1 MYADTPR
8 TELGLKRPG
17 SRKTVTAANLAD
29 LGAERLA
36 EILVEVAEAQPTIK
50 RRLRLEL
57 AGEVGPEDLASE
69 IAKRL
74 AAIETRRSRVHWR
87 KYKEFVRDLSLQ
99 RAMIS
104 GKMAA
109 QKPALALEFLWR
121 FLDMAEGVLRL
132 TKDEKGEVE
141 AVFLGAVEDL
151 GPIAVAAKGSTT
163 ALAERAFQALE
174 TDEDEIFVRL
184 VEIILPALDAEGI
197 ARLRQLLEAAIARRG
212 RPKPALRAAV
222 QALADAQGDVD
233 GFIATITASEA
244 LQPWTGAQIASRLTA
259 AGRAP
264 EALAALKRSAPPAFA
279 DVARSQARVVAS
291 APSLK
296 AWEDAYLDA
305 LEADGQADAA
315 QAVRWTAFEQRLSA
329 DRLRAYLKRLADFD
343 DVVAEDRAMAFVA
356 AFKSFPAAL
365 RFFLAWPAVSQAA
378 ALVMARSDEIDG
390 DDYEGLEAAALALEG
405 RHPLAASLLYRAM
418 IARTLRFNRR
428 DRFADAERWIAD
440 LATLAPQIAEFGD
453 FETHSDFVSRVGH
466 SPQA

>member
-1 MYADTPR
+1 MVADTPR
-8 TELGLKRPG
+8 TEFGLKRPG

-50 RRLRLEL
+50 RRLRMEL

-69 IAKRL
+69 IGKRL

-99 RAMIS
+99 RAMIT
-104 GKMAA
+104 GKMAQ

-141 AVFLGAVEDL
+141 AVFLGAVEDI
-151 GPIAVAAKGSTT
+151 GPIAVAARGSTT

-184 VEIILPALDAEGI
+184 VAILLPALDAEGI

-315 QAVRWTAFEQRLSA
+315 QAVRWSAFEQRLSA
-329 DRLRAYLKRLADFD
+329 DRLRAYLKRLPDFD

-356 AFKSFPAAL
+356 GFKSFPAAL
-365 RFFLAWPAVSQAA
+365 RFFLARPALSQAS
-378 ALVMARSDEIDG
+378 ALVLARSEEIDG
-390 DDYEGLEAAALALEG
+390 DDYDGLEAAALALEG
-405 RHPLAASLLYRAM
+405 RYPLAASLLYRAM
-418 IARTLRFNRR
+418 ISRTLRFSRR
-428 DRFADAERWIAD
+428 DRFADAERWIAE
-440 LATLAPQIAEFGD
+440 LGTLAPQIAEFGD
-453 FETHSDFVSRVGH
+453 FETHSDFVGRVGH
-466 SPQA
+466 HPQA

>member
-1 MYADTPR
+1 M
-8 TELGLKRPG
+8 KRPG

-50 RRLRLEL
+50 RRLRMEL
-57 AGEVGPEDLASE
+57 AGEVGPEDLATE

-74 AAIETRRSRVHWR
+74 TAIETRRSRVHWR

-99 RAMIS
+99 RAMIT
-104 GKMAA
+104 GKMGEK
-109 QKPALALEFLWR
+109 KPALALEFLWR

-141 AVFLGAVEDL
+141 AVFLAAVEGL
-151 GPIAVAAKGSTT
+151 GPLAVSAKGSTI

-184 VEIILPALDAEGI
+184 VEIILPALDAEGM

-212 RPKPALRAAV
+212 RAKPALRAAV
-222 QALADAQGDVD
+222 QTLADAQGDVD

-305 LEADGQADAA
+305 LEADGQAQAA

-329 DRLRAYLKRLADFD
+329 DRLRAYLKRLPDFD
-343 DVVAEDRAMAFVA
+343 DVVAEDKAMAFVA
-356 AFKSFPAAL
+356 SFKSFPAAL

-378 ALVMARSDEIDG
+378 ALVLARSEEVDG

-405 RHPLAASLLYRAM
+405 RYPLAASLLYRAM

-428 DRFADAERWIAD
+428 DRFADAERWIDD
-440 LATLAPQIAEFGD
+440 LGTLAPQIAEFGE
-453 FETHSDFVSRVGH
+453 FETHSDFVGRVGRH
-466 SPQA
+466 PQD

>member
-1 MYADTPR
+1 M
-8 TELGLKRPG
+8 KRPG
-17 SRKTVTAANLAD
+17 SRKTVTAPNLAD

-36 EILVEVAEAQPTIK
+36 EILMEVAEAQPTIK
-50 RRLRLEL
+50 RWLRMEL
-57 AGEVGPEDLASE
+57 AGEVGPEDLATE

-74 AAIETRRSRVHWR
+74 TAIETRRSRVHWR

-99 RAMIS
+99 RAMIT
-104 GKMAA
+104 GKMAEK
-109 QKPALALEFLWR
+109 KPALALEFLWR

-141 AVFLGAVEDL
+141 AVFLAAVEDL
-151 GPIAVAAKGSTT
+151 GPIAISAKGATT

-184 VEIILPALDAEGI
+184 AEIILPALDAEGI
-197 ARLRQLLEAAIARRG
+197 ARLRQLLEAAIARRA

-222 QALADAQGDVD
+222 QTLADAQGDVD

-259 AGRAP
+259 AGRAS
-264 EALAALKRSAPPAFA
+264 ESLAALRRSAPPAFA

-291 APSLK
+291 APSLQ

-305 LEADGQADAA
+305 LEADGQAQTA
-315 QAVRWTAFEQRLSA
+315 QAVRWAAFEQRLSA
-329 DRLRAYLKRLADFD
+329 DRLRAYLKRLPDFD
-343 DVVAEDRAMAFVA
+343 DVVAEDKAMAFVA
-356 AFKSFPAAL
+356 TFKSFPAAL

-378 ALVMARSDEIDG
+378 ALVLARAEEIDG

-405 RHPLAASLLYRAM
+405 RYPLAASLLYRAM
-418 IARTLRFNRR
+418 IGRTLRFNRR

-440 LATLAPQIAEFGD
+440 LGSLAPQIAEFGE
-453 FETHSDFVSRVGH
+453 FETHSDFVGRVGRH
-466 SPQA
+466 PQD

>member
-1 MYADTPR
+1 M
-8 TELGLKRPG
+8 KRPG

-29 LGAERLA
+29 LGAQRLA
-36 EILVEVAEAQPTIK
+36 EILVEVADAQPTIK
-50 RRLRLEL
+50 RRLRMEL
-57 AGEVGPEDLASE
+57 AGEVGPEDLAAE

-74 AAIETRRSRVHWR
+74 TAIETRRSRVHWR

-99 RAMIS
+99 RAMIT

-109 QKPALALEFLWR
+109 RKPALALEFLWR

-141 AVFLGAVEDL
+141 AEFLGAVEDL
-151 GPIAVAAKGSTT
+151 GPIAAAAKGSTT

-174 TDEDEIFVRL
+174 TDEDDIFVRL

-197 ARLRQLLEAAIARRG
+197 ARLRQLLEAAIARRA

-222 QALADAQGDVD
+222 QTLADAQGDVD

-264 EALAALKRSAPPAFA
+264 EALAALRRSAPPAFA
-279 DVARSQARVVAS
+279 AVARSQARVVAS
-291 APSLK
+291 APSLQ

-305 LEADGQADAA
+305 LEADGQAEAA

-343 DVVAEDRAMAFVA
+343 DVVAEDKAMAYVA
-356 AFKSFPAAL
+356 AFKSFAAAL

-378 ALVMARSDEIDG
+378 ALVLARAEEIEG

-405 RHPLAASLLYRAM
+405 RYPLAASLLYRAM
-418 IARTLRFNRR
+418 IARTLKFNRR
-428 DRFADAERWIAD
+428 DRVADAERWIAD
-440 LATLAPQIAEFGD
+440 LGSLAPQIAEFGE
-453 FETHSDFVSRVGH
+453 FETHSDFVGRMGRH
-466 SPQA
+466 PQE

>member
-1 MYADTPR
+1 M
-8 TELGLKRPG
+8 KRPG

-29 LGAERLA
+29 LGAARLA
-36 EILVEVAEAQPTIK
+36 AILVDVAEAQPTIK

-57 AGEVGPEDLASE
+57 AGEVGAEDLAAE
-69 IAKRL
+69 VAKRL

-87 KYKEFVRDLSLQ
+87 KYKEFVRDLELQ
-99 RAMIS
+99 RAMIA
-104 GKMAA
+104 GKMA
-109 QKPALALEFLWR
+109 QENPALALDFLWR
-121 FLDMAEGVLRL
+121 FVDMAEGVLSL
-132 TKDEKGEVE
+132 TKDDKGEVE
-141 AVFLGAVEDL
+141 AVFLAAVEDL
-151 GPIAVAAKGSTT
+151 GPVAARAGGSSL

-174 TDEDEIFVRL
+174 TDENEIFVRL
-184 VEIILPALDAEGI
+184 VEILLPALDAAGI
-197 ARLRQLLEAAIARRG
+197 ARLRDLLEAAIARRG

-296 AWEDAYLDA
+296 AWEDAYLEA

-329 DRLRAYLKRLADFD
+329 DRLRAYLKRLPDFD
-343 DVVAEDRAMAFVA
+343 DVEAEDRAMAHVA
-356 AFKSFPAAL
+356 GFKSFPAAL
-365 RFFLAWPAVSQAA
+365 RFFLAWPAPSQAA
-378 ALVMARSDEIDG
+378 ALILARAGEIDG
-390 DDYEGLEAAALALEG
+390 DDYEGLEAAAQVLEG
-405 RHPLAASLLYRAM
+405 RHPLAATLLYRAM
-418 IARTLRFNRR
+418 IGRTLRFNRR
-428 DRFADAERWIAD
+428 DRFADAERWMAD
-440 LATLAPQIAEFGD
+440 CAILAPQIADFGD
-453 FETHSDFVSRVGH
+453 YESHADFVGRVGH
-466 SPQA
+466 IPQA